1 MKIAQ
6 LHGERHD
13 LWWEF
18 PLIASFRWQAYI
30 HDLEEALWHRRLA
43 RLATAL
49 GLRSLLD
56 CQVDEL
62 SPSERARANL
72 ALALLPRPDLLVWR
86 SPPTCLSPAEWG
98 QVHRLLRRRR
108 GLHVIFVPAKDGAL
122 IAQYPTIEGALRYE
136 TGSTYRPRAAGRG
149 CDPGVRGPLAL

>member
-1 MKIAQ
+1 MKIAH

-18 PLIASFRWQAYI
+18 PLIDSFRWQAYV
-30 HDLEEALWHRRLA
+30 HNLEEARWPRRLA

-49 GLRSLLD
+49 GLRCRLD
-56 CQVDEL
+56 CRVENL

-72 ALALLPRPDLLVWR
+72 ALALLSRPDLLVWHE
-86 SPPTCLSPAEWG
+86 PPTCLSSAEWA

-108 GLHVIFVPAKDGAL
+108 GLRVIFLPAKDGAL
-122 IAQYPTIEGALRYE
+122 IAQ
-136 TGSTYRPRAAGRG
+136 
-149 CDPGVRGPLAL
+149 